1 MNTSGRITKT
11 IRHSHGSTSAAHR
24 ASYEVTQVRYYI
36 FSILFFSLFNAMNSS
51 RKKKQRKT
59 TTKMGEI
66 HHIYIWY
73 DGSSKQ
79 SGGGQ
84 PSISLKHFFSD
95 VLALYNM
102 YVLSSVR
109 QTRRERR
116 LFVTTHVCCNADLY
130 GLAYSWMPTRITYI
144 AQLATSV

>member
-11 IRHSHGSTSAAHR
+11 IRHSRGSTSAAHR

-36 FSILFFSLFNAMNSS
+36 FSILFLSLFNAMNSS

-59 TTKMGEI
+59 TTKMGEM

-79 SGGGQ
+79 RGGGQ
-84 PSISLKHFFSD
+84 PSISRKHFFSD

-109 QTRRERR
+109 Q
-116 LFVTTHVCCNADLY
+116 
-130 GLAYSWMPTRITYI
+130 YI
-144 AQLATSV
+144 AIIGEAKRAANVGYLLPHMFAATQICMG